1 MAQNQ
6 LMTHLVANFPNPE
19 LYKQALEAMLQ
30 NNVDY
35 LEIQLPFSHPVADG
49 PTIHQANQIALQ
61 FENSLSQIIHEAADT
76 KRQFNTK
83 TELILMSYLT
93 PLVHFG
99 LVEICKLLNKNG
111 FTGLI
116 VPDLVFFSP
125 EHTGMLD
132 LCRKLKLQL
141 IPVIS
146 PITTQIR
153 INKIKPFL
161 SENQII
167 YATARVGQ
175 TGKQTVL
182 DKDEIL
188 DRLDFLKRN
197 FVNNKIAIGFG
208 IREKSQVDL
217 LNSKGFIAVIGSEIV
232 RIIDSAINQ
241 NEDVKKRI
249 TDFITNLS
257 N

>member
-19 LYKQALEAMLQ
+19 IYKQALEAMFQ

-49 PTIHQANQIALQ
+49 PTIHQANQVALQ
-61 FENSLSQIIHEAADT
+61 FENNLDQIIQEAVST
-76 KRQFNTK
+76 KKRFNTK
-83 TELILMSYLT
+83 TNLILMSYLT
-93 PLVHFG
+93 PLVYFG
-99 LVEICKLLNKNG
+99 LAEVCRLLSENG
-111 FTGLI
+111 FIGLI
-116 VPDLVFFSP
+116 VPDLTFFTP
-125 EHTGMLD
+125 EHTEVLG
-132 LCRKLKLQL
+132 LCKKLELQL

-146 PITTQIR
+146 PITTQVR
-153 INKIKPFL
+153 INKIKPFV
-161 SENQII
+161 SQDQII

-175 TGKQTVL
+175 TGKQTIL

-188 DRLDFLKRN
+188 DRLKFLKRN
-197 FVNNKIAIGFG
+197 FTNNKIVIGFG
-208 IREKSQVDL
+208 IREKGQVDL

-232 RIIDSAINQ
+232 RIIDSAA
-241 NEDVKKRI
+241 NENKDVKQKI
-249 TDFITNLS
+249 TEFISNLS